1 MALDPNLINKIL
13 SNPDDA
19 GIPAEIRGLSSD
31 DQKAARRVLASAKK
45 KAATTKKG
53 SSAVTNMTKSIKNQ
67 KSALADLVGGYN
79 DITNVLI
86 GPGSFMGAV
95 NKTIDRIENFRI
107 QLNKLAVEDSR
118 AVILGLRRQQD
129 ALRDYG
135 VQYDVLINATAQFR
149 ENLNEL
155 ASTSY
160 QRNREQLLR
169 VAAVNER
176 FGVSVQTSVLS
187 LNKMN
192 RGFNVTGNQAD
203 RFSRTLLNFARNT
216 GQPFARVFSDFN
228 NSIDQFFVTMD
239 SDRALRRF
247 TVFQQTARRLGTT
260 VKDLLGVVDKFDELG
275 SGFETGGQIN
285 MLLSNLGGAFDAQR
299 AMLMTRPERLRY
311 LAESV
316 AGVGGKIRGMSELGQ
331 RAMIRQ
337 LAQTT
342 GFDIG
347 TIRGFIDKG
356 VGGDIDRLLAKSDSL
371 TAMTANEQ
379 RRLADE
385 MTTREEK
392 QQQISDRLITERT
405 MQSEKLLQEG
415 TRGIVDLQN
424 TIIDVF
430 AEKME
435 PALNGLEKQV
445 TNLTRQLKQKLNIEV
460 TGTVTGKR
468 LALRS
473 DPPGI
478 GSGT

>member
-1 MALDPNLINKIL
+1 MALDANLINKIL

-19 GIPAEIRGLSSD
+19 GVAAEIRELSND

-45 KAATTKKG
+45 KATATKKG
-53 SSAVTNMTKSIKNQ
+53 SSVTGAATTVLKQMTAALGGTNDAIDLVVGSFTEKLAVTNKVIK
-67 KSALADLVGGYN
+67 
-79 DITNVLI
+79 
-86 GPGSFMGAV
+86 
-95 NKTIDRIENFRI
+95 RIEEFRI

-118 AVILGLRRQQD
+118 AVILGLRKQQD

-135 VQYDVLINATAQFR
+135 VQYDVLIKATAELR
-149 ENLNEL
+149 ENLYEL

-169 VAAVNER
+169 VTAVNER
-176 FGVSVQTSVLS
+176 FGVSVGTSVIS

-228 NSIDQFFVTMD
+228 NSIEQFFVTMD

-260 VKDLLGVVDKFDELG
+260 VNRLLGVVDKFDELG

-285 MLLSNLGGAFDAQR
+285 MLLSNLGGSFDAQR

-371 TAMTANEQ
+371 TAMTASEQ

-405 MQSEKLLQEG
+405 MQAEKLLQEG
-415 TRGIVDLQN
+415 TRGLVDLQN

-435 PALNGLEKQV
+435 PALNGLEGQV

-460 TGTVTGKR
+460 TGTVTER
-468 LALRS
+468 QIALRNKEAR
-473 DPPGI
+473 
-478 GSGT
+478 